1 MMLFV
6 LFIVKC
12 LDGFYAHRLLWRVL
26 FGCRSERQEHYQD
39 YYSRIECKLEG

>member
-12 LDGFYAHRLLWRVL
+12 LDGFYAHRLYGGYCS
-26 FGCRSERQEHYQD
+26 GCRSERQEYYQD